1 MGEVKLSEMYN
12 YAPIGTM
19 VLREGRREG
28 GHLVAEATQLATRV
42 WYGAFFV
49 SIVIITLNL
58 LVAMVYDH
66 YTIVKASRSA
76 VIGWKLTCCC
86 RKPERI
92 PPQKDLLEADSPVWR
107 RFVWDSALSF
117 RFSRRQYFM
126 ERANLPN
133 YERVAI
139 NNSVLGAL
147 AERGGRKMDAEGLP
161 RDQFQSDS
169 LLRSRK
175 GKSQAAPGTPMELDA
190 DYAEA
195 LAQHCKEFANAGY
208 DPEDARVSQLR
219 QLVAAAEA
227 GPRSRS
233 GAVFGERLAIEA
245 AETSQQDE
253 IVEMRLRLQTCAE
266 YSRQSMHGL
275 TRLPRAAAAAGT
287 YAARA
292 TAAAAAAARVAQ
304 RSPTARRPDTAAAP
318 KLQRWRRENSA
329 LALATTSLGLEEI
342 LERELRSNGAVTAPL
357 GSFWCFKAAPGQ
369 GLPHS
374 EVIRLSALVM
384 DDDLARL
391 ETKLATSA
399 SAFSTQIQ
407 ALLQELGRGRKRKA
421 SYTVSCVLDAR
432 TDAVLGGSASF
443 EAVTAGICQGISA
456 TTKWRLNEKR
466 PEISIVALFGRDYF
480 ALGEVVQSRDRDEAE
495 RGAMASLAC
504 GALRGN
510 ALADPCCGQGL
521 LLAECLKASKAAP
534 SRVLGHDVRQAAVRG
549 AARRS
554 ELAGAELAQDGGEW
568 PLQRGEA
575 DVVISDLP
583 NSGSD
588 EEVTELYQRVVA
600 EAGRVL
606 RPEGR
611 LILLSGRP
619 ELLAKA
625 VVQGR
630 WRTVGAWPL
639 QRHGRY
645 GEKRK
650 VQEKLEQL
658 VCLEQS
664 QVSESKAIPKEEGMN
679 KAKPKKSEEMK
690 ALWAKLGL

>member
-1 MGEVKLSEMYN
+1 MWSAMWASPARPALSMPGL
-12 YAPIGTM
+12 ADPRT
-19 VLREGRREG
+19 R
-28 GHLVAEATQLATRV
+28 AEARTA
-42 WYGAFFV
+42 
-49 SIVIITLNL
+49 
-58 LVAMVYDH
+58 
-66 YTIVKASRSA
+66 
-76 VIGWKLTCCC
+76 
-86 RKPERI
+86 
-92 PPQKDLLEADSPVWR
+92 
-107 RFVWDSALSF
+107 
-117 RFSRRQYFM
+117 
-126 ERANLPN
+126 
-133 YERVAI
+133 
-139 NNSVLGAL
+139 
-147 AERGGRKMDAEGLP
+147 
-161 RDQFQSDS
+161 
-169 LLRSRK
+169 
-175 GKSQAAPGTPMELDA
+175 
-190 DYAEA
+190 
-195 LAQHCKEFANAGY
+195 
-208 DPEDARVSQLR
+208 
-219 QLVAAAEA
+219 
-227 GPRSRS
+227 
-233 GAVFGERLAIEA
+233 
-245 AETSQQDE
+245 
-253 IVEMRLRLQTCAE
+253 
-266 YSRQSMHGL
+266 
-275 TRLPRAAAAAGT
+275 RLPRAAAAAGT

-304 RSPTARRPDTAAAP
+304 RSPTARRPDAAAAP

-374 EVIRLSALVM
+374 ATQVIRLSALVM

-554 ELAGAELAQDGGEW
+554 ELAGAELAQKDGSEW